1 MTDTASFEEFR
12 QRVESSRTTQM
23 PEFVARM
30 RLDAAG
36 LRALQERRLRALI
49 AHAARHS
56 PFWSRRLV
64 GLDPMRVG
72 LEQLAQVPPLAKAEL
87 MREFDEAVTDRRLSR
102 GLVEDALA
110 RTTTL
115 PVPILG
121 RYLAQATGGSSG
133 QRGAFV
139 NDVDAYVEVS
149 SAPLRALMSSGV
161 ARELPAQGFRM
172 AIVGAKSAVH
182 STGLAVAMSRPGD
195 GPADRHAVPVTLPL
209 AEMVARLSA
218 IRPDVLLGYPTV
230 LARLA
235 AAGLDIRPQAV
246 VTTSEMLTDELR
258 ATIRAG
264 FGVPIF
270 DLFGSTEGLMGV
282 TEPDGS
288 AFVFNSDTCI
298 VEPVDAD
305 DRPVPMGTPSTHV
318 LVTNLCN
325 HVQPL
330 IRYRL
335 EDRFTQLPEVPGS
348 PYFRASVEGR
358 ADEVLRW
365 GAVEVHP
372 LGVRAALLKHPEVV
386 DYQVRQTPEGID
398 VALIADGALDPAA
411 LTCELR
417 AALAGAGLAAPVV
430 TVVRVGGLAR
440 HSETGKLRRF
450 VPLPA

>member
-36 LRALQERRLRALI
+36 LRALQERRLRALV

-64 GLDPMRVG
+64 GLDPARVG

-139 NDVDAYVEVS
+139 NDLDAYVEVS

-172 AIVGAKSAVH
+172 AIVGAKSAVC
-182 STGLAVAMSRPGD
+182 
-195 GPADRHAVPVTLPL
+195 
-209 AEMVARLSA
+209 
-218 IRPDVLLGYPTV
+218 LLY
-230 LARLA
+230 
-235 AAGLDIRPQAV
+235 
-246 VTTSEMLTDELR
+246 TS
-258 ATIRAG
+258 
-264 FGVPIF
+264 
-270 DLFGSTEGLMGV
+270 
-282 TEPDGS
+282 
-288 AFVFNSDTCI
+288 
-298 VEPVDAD
+298 
-305 DRPVPMGTPSTHV
+305 PS
-318 LVTNLCN
+318 
-325 HVQPL
+325 P
-330 IRYRL
+330 R
-335 EDRFTQLPEVPGS
+335 DS
-348 PYFRASVEGR
+348 
-358 ADEVLRW
+358 
-365 GAVEVHP
+365 
-372 LGVRAALLKHPEVV
+372 
-386 DYQVRQTPEGID
+386 
-398 VALIADGALDPAA
+398 
-411 LTCELR
+411 
-417 AALAGAGLAAPVV
+417 
-430 TVVRVGGLAR
+430 
-440 HSETGKLRRF
+440 
-450 VPLPA
+450 